1 MSANNKLNDPILS
14 EPEMKNRRWTIGS
27 TTTRS
32 MKKYKDFFEDIL
44 KGGKGDL
51 TNIRSVDKIQLKLG
65 IKIEKEHTLDNKLA
79 AEIAID
85 HLTEDPQY
93 YSKLS
98 SAGLADELDSENT
111 IGDVSLEIDIKEPVI
126 EKIISKFNKKYYV

>member
-1 MSANNKLNDPILS
+1 MSTKLNDPILS

-27 TTTRS
+27 TTTSS
-32 MKKYKDFFEDIL
+32 MKKYKDFFEDVL

-51 TNIRSVDKIQLKLG
+51 TDIRSIDRTQLKLG

-85 HLTEDPQY
+85 HLTEDPEY
-93 YSKLS
+93 YSKLNH
-98 SAGLADELDSENT
+98 AGLADELGATNP
-111 IGDVSLEIDIKEPVI
+111 IKDVSLEIDIKDPVI
-126 EKIISKFNKKYYV
+126 EKIVSKFNKKYNV